1 MNKVM
6 PGNVQE
12 AIHKLLHYGFQ
23 ECTEAASRQN
33 GAEYLCAFKRSG
45 DEQEVCY
52 SCVTEED
59 LFALLALVEASASR

>member
-23 ECTEAASRQN
+23 DCTEAASRQN
-33 GAEYLCAFKRSG
+33 GTEYLCAFKRPG
-45 DEQEVCY
+45 DEQGMCY

-59 LFALLALVEASASR
+59 LFALLALVEASASQ

>member
-23 ECTEAASRQN
+23 ECTDVASRQN
-33 GAEYLCAFKRSG
+33 GTEYLYAFERPG
-45 DEQEVCY
+45 DEQGVYY

-59 LFALLALVEASASR
+59 LFALLALVETSVSS